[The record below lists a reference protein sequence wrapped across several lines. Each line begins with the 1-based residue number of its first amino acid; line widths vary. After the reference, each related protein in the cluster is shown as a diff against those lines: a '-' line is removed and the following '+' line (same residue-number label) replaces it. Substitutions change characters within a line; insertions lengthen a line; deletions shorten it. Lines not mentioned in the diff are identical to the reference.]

1 MKIVENVAVALKAC
15 ADLARPLGLV
25 ATMGYL
31 HEGHLELIRQAVK
44 ENSSVVVSIFVNPTQ
59 FGPDEDLAVYPRDLC
74 KDLNLLKKE
83 NVDVVFV
90 PTVEEMYPKG
100 YDTWVNVEQLEG
112 MLDGKHRPSHF
123 KGVSTVVTKLFN
135 IARPNTAYFGQKD
148 YQQVILINQMVVDLN
163 QAIDIVMVPT
173 LREPDG
179 LAVSSRNILMSKE
192 ERDAASI
199 VYRTLSTG
207 LMLWEN
213 GEDRANILISRMLN
227 VLSQEPLVISID
239 YLTIVDSTTMQDLDL
254 ATRNGIVLIAVYV
267 GNTRIVDN
275 ILLGS

>member
-1 MKIVENVAVALKAC
+1 MKIVENVAVAFETC
-15 ADLARPLGLV
+15 ANLARPIGLV
-25 ATMGYL
+25 PTMGYL

-59 FGPDEDLAVYPRDLC
+59 FGPGEDLVVYPRDLC

-90 PTVEEMYPKG
+90 PTVEEIYPKG
-100 YDTWVNVEQLEG
+100 YDTWVHVEQLEG
-112 MLDGKHRPSHF
+112 MLEGKHRPSHF

-148 YQQVILINQMVVDLN
+148 YQQVILIKQMVVNLN

-199 VYRTLSTG
+199 VYRALSTG
-207 LMLWEN
+207 LKLWEN
-213 GEDRANILISRMLN
+213 GENRVNILISKMLN
-227 VLSQEPLVISID
+227 VLSQEPLVISVD